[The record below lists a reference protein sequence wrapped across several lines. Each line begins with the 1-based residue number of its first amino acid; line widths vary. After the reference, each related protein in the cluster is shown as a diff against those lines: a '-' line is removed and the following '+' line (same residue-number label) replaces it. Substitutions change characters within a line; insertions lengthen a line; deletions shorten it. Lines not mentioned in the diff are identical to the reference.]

1 MSEIL
6 GGLNYTAIIMT
17 VMICT
22 TTLKTMEH
30 LRVLSKTWLEGLR
43 TELEIQRTIH
53 RKH

>member
-17 VMICT
+17 VMICG

-30 LRVLSKTWLEGLR
+30 LRVLAKTWLEGLR

-53 RKH
+53 KNF